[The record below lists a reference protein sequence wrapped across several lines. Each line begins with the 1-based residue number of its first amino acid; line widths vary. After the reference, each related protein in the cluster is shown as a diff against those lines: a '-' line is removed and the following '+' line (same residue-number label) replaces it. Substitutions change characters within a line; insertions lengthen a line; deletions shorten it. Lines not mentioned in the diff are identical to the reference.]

1 MAIQNIRECSVL
13 KLTVKNHPGV
23 MSQVCGLFSRRSYN
37 LEGVMVRPIVDTDGK
52 LSRMWL
58 LLDEKENKVAQI
70 MLQTEKLE
78 DVLKIE
84 KHGFNDSVFDKAS
97 SFFREEM
104 GS

>member
-1 MAIQNIRECSVL
+1 MSIQNIRECSVL
-13 KLTVKNHPGV
+13 RLTVKNHAGV

-52 LSRMWL
+52 HSRMWL
-58 LLDEKENKVAQI
+58 LLDEQQEKVAQI

-78 DVLKIE
+78 DVLNIE
-84 KHGFNDSVFDKAS
+84 RHRFNDSVFDKAS
-97 SFFREEM
+97 SFFREDT

>member
-13 KLTVKNHPGV
+13 RLTVKNHPGV

-37 LEGVMVRPIVDTDGK
+37 LEGVMVRPIVDTDGQ

-58 LLDEKENKVAQI
+58 LLDEPDKVAQI

-78 DVLKIE
+78 DVLNIE
-84 KHGFNDSVFDKAS
+84 RHTFNDSVFDKAS
-97 SFFREEM
+97 SFFREDSEE
-104 GS
+104 